1 MADENFERFV
11 TVELAEGDKRMNSLA
26 DEVTAVK
33 LEQAQFRVELAENT
47 QATKRIESNTA
58 EMLDVFESWKG
69 AMKVLNWIGKAAKPV
84 GWIVG
89 MGASIVAFWTAIKS
103 GVTPK

>member
-1 MADENFERFV
+1 MNDESLQHIHD
-11 TVELAEGDKRMNSLA
+11 ELAAGDKRMNTLA

-47 QATKRIESNTA
+47 SATKRVEHNTS

-69 AMKVLNWIGKAAKPV
+69 AMKVLTWIGKAAKPV
-84 GWIVG
+84 GWIIG
-89 MGASIVAFWTAIKS
+89 MCASMAAFWTAIKS
-103 GVTPK
+103 GVSPK